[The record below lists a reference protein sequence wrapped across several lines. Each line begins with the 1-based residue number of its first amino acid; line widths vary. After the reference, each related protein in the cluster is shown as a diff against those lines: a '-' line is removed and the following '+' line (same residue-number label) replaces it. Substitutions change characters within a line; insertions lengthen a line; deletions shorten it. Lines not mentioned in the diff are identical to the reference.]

1 MKEISL
7 HILDI
12 AQNSVRAGATR
23 IEITL
28 IEEGSDLSFT
38 IRDNGCGMSTELLA
52 SVTDPF
58 TTTRTTRKVG
68 LGIPLLILAA
78 RQTGGEVG
86 ISSQTGEHHGTV
98 LTARFCLDHIDCMP
112 LGDMAETIVTLIQ
125 GAPDIDWI
133 YTHTGDGYNVSLS
146 TPDIRAVL
154 GDGIS
159 LGDPEILQWIRS
171 SLSAEYQNRV

>member
-23 IEITL
+23 IEISL
-28 IEEGSDLSFT
+28 VEENKRLTFT
-38 IRDNGCGMSTELLA
+38 VKDNGCGMSAELLS

-78 RQTGGEVG
+78 RQTGGDVR
-86 ISSQTGEHHGTV
+86 ISSQTGECHGTV
-98 LTARFCLDHIDCMP
+98 LSALFCTDHIDCMP
-112 LGDMAETIVTLIQ
+112 LGDMTETIVTLIQ

-133 YTHTGDGYNVSLS
+133 YTHTGDGYDVSLS
-146 TPDIRAVL
+146 APDIRAVL

-159 LGDPEILQWIRS
+159 LADPEILQWIRA
-171 SLSAEYQNRV
+171 SLSAEYKT

>member
-23 IEITL
+23 IVISLVEKDSSLT
-28 IEEGSDLSFT
+28 FT
-38 IRDNGCGMSTELLA
+38 VEDDGCGMPAELLA

-68 LGIPLLILAA
+68 LGIPLLIMAA
-78 RQTGGEVG
+78 RQTGGEVS

-112 LGDMAETIVTLIQ
+112 LGDMTETVVTLIQ
-125 GAPDIDWI
+125 GAPDIDWV
-133 YTHTGDGYNVSLS
+133 YSHVGGGYHVSLS

-154 GDGIS
+154 GNGIS
-159 LGDPEILQWIRS
+159 LADPEILQWIRS
-171 SLSAEYQNRV
+171 SLSAEYQN